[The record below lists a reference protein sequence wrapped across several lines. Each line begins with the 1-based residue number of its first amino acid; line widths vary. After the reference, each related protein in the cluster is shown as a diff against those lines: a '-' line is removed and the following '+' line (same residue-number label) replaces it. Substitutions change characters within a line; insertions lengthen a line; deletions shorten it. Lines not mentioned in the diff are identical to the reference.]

1 MKKEIAQMLV
11 QYGSDLRL
19 HEDYS
24 GRGMYGK
31 TTTGISCDNMRQ
43 FMEAI
48 GNTFYGMIEDAMVD
62 GEEYNTSDAEDLVDV
77 LSNLQTDNLGRGIII
92 Y

>member
-1 MKKEIAQMLV
+1 MKKEIAELLV
-11 QYGSDLRL
+11 DGFILKL
-19 HEDYS
+19 HENYS
-24 GRGMYGK
+24 GRGMYGEN
-31 TTTGISCDNMRQ
+31 TAGISCDNMRQ

-48 GNTFYGMIEDAMVD
+48 GNTFYEMIEDAMID

-77 LSNLQTDNLGRGIII
+77 LSNLQTDNLGRRIII